1 MNIIL
6 WWRILLAMDAQNQI
20 NLIGDINCTFHL
32 SPDGLTENKHHI
44 NSLAGTSSPLSSP
57 RPETVPLNMFVI
69 HSLAGGCLLIFPNSS
84 HPIPS
89 NSSPINESQITG
101 NFRRTGLVG
110 RARHSLANE
119 KVGTIFHPLHSSS
132 SEGLIKWSIKF
143 ILLEQSDAQLNISV
157 SLFGV
162 KRKSTFLRFYICDL
176 SSPMDIS
183 IAADE
188 LPKPST
194 HLNTICKYVCDFSI
208 SHSRDARQQRAC
220 NPPRHHMH
228 LLLFFFA
235 WARREEKTM
244 QDSGSEPESAR
255 IL

>member
-6 WWRILLAMDAQNQI
+6 WWRIWLAMDAQNQI

-110 RARHSLANE
+110 RAWHSLANE

-157 SLFGV
+157 CVSLRSEKKV
-162 KRKSTFLRFYICDL
+162 NL
-176 SSPMDIS
+176 SS
-183 IAADE
+183 
-188 LPKPST
+188 
-194 HLNTICKYVCDFSI
+194 
-208 SHSRDARQQRAC
+208 
-220 NPPRHHMH
+220 
-228 LLLFFFA
+228 
-235 WARREEKTM
+235 
-244 QDSGSEPESAR
+244 
-255 IL
+255 ILYL